1 MSIKGEEAIGYVRVS
16 TVRQVEEGNSIQ
28 SQIEDVR
35 NYAKSRGLI
44 LRSRNIVIDDGTS
57 GGIPLWERPNAQRLL
72 KLVESGR
79 YNHRV
84 IEGVN

>member
-57 GGIPLWERPNAQRLL
+57 GGIPY
-72 KLVESGR
+72 GR
-79 YNHRV
+79 GLMLRDY
-84 IEGVN
+84 

>member
-44 LRSRNIVIDDGTS
+44 LRSRNIVIANVQYR
-57 GGIPLWERPNAQRLL
+57 IQ
-72 KLVESGR
+72 
-79 YNHRV
+79 
-84 IEGVN
+84 